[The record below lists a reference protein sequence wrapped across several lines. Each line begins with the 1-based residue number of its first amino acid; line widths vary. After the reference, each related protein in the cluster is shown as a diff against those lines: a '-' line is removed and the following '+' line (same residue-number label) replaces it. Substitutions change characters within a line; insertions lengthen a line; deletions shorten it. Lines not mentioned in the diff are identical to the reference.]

1 MMRALSKRSFTEHQ
15 QNAIWSLW
23 SQGKSL
29 SEIGRQ
35 LNKHAGS
42 IFCFLQKFGGIK
54 PVRPIRSKRALTL
67 FEREEISRGLS
78 ANLSIRGI
86 AQSLNRSPSTISREI
101 KRNGGITKYR
111 AISADRQ
118 TWIRAKRPKKSKLQI
133 NIALN
138 DIITDKLSNKWSPE
152 QISGYLKHTYPT
164 DTHMHISHESIY
176 KTLYIQSRGHLKK
189 ELLKHLRTQRVMRQ
203 SKHFN
208 TKGNARG
215 GIIDAVSIHDRPK
228 DVDERTIPGHW
239 EGDLICGSNK
249 SYVATLVE
257 RTSRF
262 TMLVKLNG
270 NDSTTVVSAI
280 TNKIIELPT
289 QLKISLTW
297 DRGMELAK
305 HKKFTIDTEIKV
317 YFCDPQSPW
326 QRGTN
331 ENTNRLLR
339 QYMPKKT
346 DLSVYEQSDL
356 DQIAKELNERP
367 RKTLNFLS
375 PADKLSEV
383 LQ

>member
-1 MMRALSKRSFTEHQ
+1 MLRALSKRSFTEHQ

-42 IFCFLQKFGGIK
+42 IFCFLQKYGGIK
-54 PVRPIRSKRALTL
+54 PVKPIRSKRALTL

-78 ANLSIRGI
+78 ANLSIRNI
-86 AQSLNRSPSTISREI
+86 AKSLNRSPSTISREI

-118 TWIRAKRPKKSKLQI
+118 TWHRAKRPKKSKLQI
-133 NIALN
+133 NVGLN
-138 DIITDKLSNKWSPE
+138 DIIIEKLSNKWSPE
-152 QISGYLKHTYPT
+152 QISGYLKRTYLT
-164 DTHMHISHESIY
+164 DTTMHISHESIY
-176 KTLYIQSRGHLKK
+176 KTLYVQSRGHLKK

-215 GIIDAVSIHDRPK
+215 GIIDAVSIHDSPK
-228 DVDERTIPGHW
+228 DIEDRTIPGHW

-249 SYVATLVE
+249 SYIATLVE
-257 RTSRF
+257 RASRF
-262 TMLVKLNG
+262 TLLVKLNG
-270 NDSTTVVSAI
+270 NDTATVVNAI
-280 TNKIIELPT
+280 TNKIIELPN
-289 QLKISLTW
+289 QLKKSLTW

-305 HKKFTIDTEIKV
+305 HKKFTVDTEIKV
-317 YFCDPQSPW
+317 YFCDPKSPW

-346 DLSVYEQSDL
+346 DLSIHSQTDL

-367 RKTLNFLS
+367 RKTLNFIS
-375 PADKLSEV
+375 PADRLSEV
-383 LQ
+383 LR

>member
-1 MMRALSKRSFTEHQ
+1 MIYTLSKRNFTAHQ
-15 QNAIWSLW
+15 QSSIWTLW

-42 IFCFLQKFGGIK
+42 IFCFLQKYGGIK
-54 PVRPIRSKRALTL
+54 PVKSVRSKQALTL
-67 FEREEISRGLS
+67 LEREEISRGLS
-78 ANLSIRGI
+78 AKLSIRAI
-86 AQSLNRSPSTISREI
+86 AKLLNWSPSTISREI
-101 KRNGGITKYR
+101 SRNGGITKYR
-111 AISADRQ
+111 AILADRQ
-118 TWIRAKRPKKSKLQI
+118 TWLRAKRPKKTKLQI
-133 NIALN
+133 NISLN
-138 DIITDKLSNKWSPE
+138 SIIADKLSTKWSPE
-152 QISGYLKHTYPT
+152 QISGYLKRTYPN
-164 DTHMHISHESIY
+164 DTAMNISHESIY
-176 KTLYIQSRGHLKK
+176 KALYIQSRGYLKN

-203 SKHFN
+203 SKQFN

-228 DVDERTIPGHW
+228 EIDARTIPGHW

-249 SYVATLVE
+249 SYIATLVE

-262 TMLVKLNG
+262 TLLVKVSG
-270 NDSTTVVSAI
+270 NDTLSVVNAI
-280 TNKIIELPT
+280 THKISELPS
-289 QLKISLTW
+289 QLKKSLTW

-346 DLSVYEQSDL
+346 DLTVHSQFDL

-375 PADKLSEV
+375 PADKLNEV

>member
-1 MMRALSKRSFTEHQ
+1 MVRALSKRSFTEHQ
-15 QNAIWSLW
+15 QDVIWSLW

-42 IFCFLQKFGGIK
+42 IFCFLQKSGGIK
-54 PVRPIRSKRALTL
+54 PVKSIRSKQALTL
-67 FEREEISRGLS
+67 YEREEISRGLS
-78 ANLSIRGI
+78 ANLSIRTI
-86 AQSLNRSPSTISREI
+86 AKTLNRSPSTISREI
-101 KRNGGITKYR
+101 NRNGGISKYR
-111 AISADRQ
+111 AILADKQ
-118 TWIRAKRPKKSKLQI
+118 TWIRAKRPKQSKLQI
-133 NIALN
+133 NILLN
-138 DIITDKLSNKWSPE
+138 DIIADKLSNKWSPE
-152 QISGYLKHTYPT
+152 QISGYLKRTYPNNT
-164 DTHMHISHESIY
+164 AMNISHESIY
-176 KTLYIQSRGHLKK
+176 KTLYVQSRGHLKK
-189 ELLKHLRTQRVMRQ
+189 ELLTHLRTQRVMRQ
-203 SKHFN
+203 SKKFN

-228 DVDERTIPGHW
+228 EIDSRTVPGHW

-262 TMLVKLNG
+262 TLLVKLTG
-270 NDSTTVVSAI
+270 NDTASVVHAI
-280 TNKIIELPT
+280 TNKIIELPN
-289 QLKISLTW
+289 QLKKSLTW

-317 YFCDPQSPW
+317 YFCDPKSPW

-346 DLSVYEQSDL
+346 DLGIHSQFDL
-356 DQIAKELNERP
+356 DRIAKELNERP

-375 PADKLSEV
+375 PADKLNEV

>member
-1 MMRALSKRSFTEHQ
+1 MMRALSKRSFTEDQ
-15 QNAIWSLW
+15 QSTIWSLW

-42 IFCFLQKFGGIK
+42 IFCFLQKYGGIK
-54 PVRPIRSKRALTL
+54 PVTPSRSKRALTL
-67 FEREEISRGLS
+67 LEREEISRGLS
-78 ANLSIRGI
+78 ASLSIRNI
-86 AQSLNRSPSTISREI
+86 AKSLNRHPSTVSREI
-101 KRNGGITKYR
+101 NRNGGIARYR
-111 AISADRQ
+111 VISADKQ

-133 NIALN
+133 NVGLN

-152 QISGYLKHTYPT
+152 QISGYLKRTYPNDLT
-164 DTHMHISHESIY
+164 MHISHESIY

-203 SKHFN
+203 SKQFN

-215 GIIDAVSIHDRPK
+215 GIIDAISIHDRPK
-228 DVDERTIPGHW
+228 DIDDRTLPGHW

-249 SYVATLVE
+249 SYIATLVE

-262 TMLVKLNG
+262 TVLVKLKG
-270 NDSTTVVSAI
+270 NDTASVVNAI
-280 TNKIIELPT
+280 TNKIIEIPT
-289 QLKISLTW
+289 QLKKSLTW
-297 DRGMELAK
+297 DRGMELAR
-305 HKKFTIDTEIKV
+305 HKQFTVDTEIKV
-317 YFCDPQSPW
+317 YFCDPRSPW

-346 DLSVYEQSDL
+346 DLSVHSQLDL

>member
-42 IFCFLQKFGGIK
+42 IFCFLQKSGGIK

-152 QISGYLKHTYPT
+152 QISGYLKRTYPT

>member
-1 MMRALSKRSFTEHQ
+1 MVYTVSKRSFTEYQ
-15 QNAIWSLW
+15 QSTIWSLW

-42 IFCFLQKFGGIK
+42 IFCFLQKYGGIK
-54 PVRPIRSKRALTL
+54 PARSIRSKRALTL
-67 FEREEISRGLS
+67 LEREEISRGLS
-78 ANLSIRGI
+78 ANLSIRNI
-86 AQSLNRSPSTISREI
+86 AKTLNRSPSTISREI
-101 KRNGGITKYR
+101 GRNGGILKYR
-111 AISADRQ
+111 AILADKQ

-133 NIALN
+133 NIPLN
-138 DIITDKLSNKWSPE
+138 DIIADKLSNKWSPE
-152 QISGYLKHTYPT
+152 QISGYLKRTYPN
-164 DTHMHISHESIY
+164 DNAMNISHESIY
-176 KTLYIQSRGHLKK
+176 KTLYVQSRGHLKK

-203 SKHFN
+203 SKKFN

-228 DVDERTIPGHW
+228 EIDSRTVPGHW

-262 TMLVKLNG
+262 TLLVKLTG
-270 NDSTTVVSAI
+270 NDTASVIHAI
-280 TNKIIELPT
+280 TNKIMELPN
-289 QLKISLTW
+289 QLKKSLTW

-305 HKKFTIDTEIKV
+305 HKKFTIDTEVKV

-346 DLSVYEQSDL
+346 DLGIHSQFDL
-356 DQIAKELNERP
+356 DRIARELNERP

-375 PADKLSEV
+375 PADKLNEV